1 MISNVLGAIF
11 IVVSVIISLF
21 NTFVFLNSSA
31 YLNYNAPLKSM
42 AEVGVLFPY
51 LFALLLFVFGI
62 LLAKD
67 KELES
72 HH

>member
-1 MISNVLGAIF
+1 MLSNVLGAIL
-11 IVVSVIISLF
+11 IVVGFIIGLF
-21 NTFVFLNSSA
+21 NTFVYLNSSA

-42 AEVGVLFPY
+42 AEVGRLYPF
-51 LFALLLFVFGI
+51 LLALLLIIFGI
-62 LLAKD
+62 LFAKD

>member
-1 MISNVLGAIF
+1 MISNVVGAIF

-21 NTFVFLNSSA
+21 NTFIFLNSSA
-31 YLNYNAPLKSM
+31 YLNYNSPLKSM

-51 LFALLLFVFGI
+51 LFALLLFIFGV

>member
-1 MISNVLGAIF
+1 MITNVLGAIF

-21 NTFVFLNSSA
+21 NTFVYLNSSA
-31 YLNYNAPLKSM
+31 YLNYNAPAKSM

-51 LFALLLFVFGI
+51 LLALVLFIFGV
-62 LLAKD
+62 LFAKD